1 MGNDMRKLIDQVKNF
16 GKNTLNE
23 ESKGLWANIQ
33 AKKERGEEPAKKGD
47 KDYPDK
53 KQWDNLTKEEIE
65 KTIIICFGKILKQST
80 MLVVSY

>member
-1 MGNDMRKLIDQVKNF
+1 MGNDMRKLIDQVKTLV
-16 GKNTLNE
+16 KILLNE

-65 KTIIICFGKILKQST
+65 KNYMFWQNLKTIHHAW
-80 MLVVSY
+80 

>member
-1 MGNDMRKLIDQVKNF
+1 LTKLKTLVKII
-16 GKNTLNE
+16 LNE

-53 KQWDNLTKEEIE
+53 NNG
-65 KTIIICFGKILKQST
+65 II
-80 MLVVSY
+80 

>member
-33 AKKERGEEPAKKGD
+33 AKKERGEEPAKKVIRII
-47 KDYPDK
+47 
-53 KQWDNLTKEEIE
+53 QI
-65 KTIIICFGKILKQST
+65 KTMG
-80 MLVVSY
+80 